1 VRGTRLTGLAAFWVV
16 VAALVVAAPATFAD
30 RDFEKRFSKNVVGDI
45 AMAANVLTTCRPTAD
60 SRGRPTNNCVR
71 DRGGTSGNNN
81 SYFTDF
87 VDVDGPGNTT
97 FNSSEAQLSLPADA
111 TVLFAGLYWG
121 ANTTTKEGAEGEN
134 AARNPEDKD
143 RVLFDTPTSD
153 GYLPLHATGP
163 TSPPPLTW
171 AVDDAEPLSETMPG
185 SQIGAY
191 QAFLNVT
198 DLVRAPG
205 GTYRVANVQA
215 GTGKDRYAGW
225 ALVVAYE
232 SSSARSRNLTV
243 FDGFETIN
251 SASGGQP
258 PTVEDIS
265 VIGFETPP
273 RGPVRA
279 KLGFVTYE
287 GDRSLDKDTATFN
300 SQPLTD
306 SEAGS
311 GNNFFNSSIGFLG
324 SDVTTKN
331 PNQDNNL
338 GFEADVVDGTGK
350 LANGATSAVL
360 KLSTTGDTYLPGV
373 VWVTTDL
380 YAPDVQ
386 TSKSVTDL
394 NGGQVEPGDELQY
407 TIAGSNRAGDEVDD
421 AVGVTVVDPLP
432 ANTEFVPGSLRQTGG
447 AGAGPRTDGEDDDAA
462 EFEAGARKAVF
473 RVGTGANA
481 TGGGR
486 LNPGEGF
493 EVRYRVRV
501 AAGTPSGTTIVNQA
515 RVSFV
520 EDTLKTPVEKQTN
533 ETRLTTVAPDLA
545 IDKTFNA
552 ATLTYSF
559 AVSNVG
565 DGPTRGT
572 VTVTDSSLAVFNFS
586 SVGGDGWTCDSPTV
600 MQPVRC
606 TRSDSLA
613 PGASWPPIN
622 AVLAA
627 VVPVITDTV
636 VVEGGGDVNQSNNS
650 DTFRPAAPPQVPL
663 AVEKQVAPDT
673 VAPGEQVAYMIT
685 VSNRG
690 GFAVDGVQLTDTI
703 PAGLSVDSVEPLDQ
717 GTCDTTIAC
726 SIGSLPPLGSA
737 RVLVRATVGASAG
750 PGALQNTARVS
761 GPFPDPY
768 PDDNED
774 TAIVN
779 VRRTATLEASKEL
792 QGTPRAGGPVR
803 WTVTV
808 QNTGPHESTGGE
820 FLDSLPAGVQNASAS
835 VPGGSCNAADGTLVC
850 SLPPIAA
857 GGRAEITVTGTL
869 GRGRAGAQ
877 LFNGVEVQPDAFVPP
892 GPLIG
897 PPPPPSFPPAP
908 APPRVLPAPT
918 SASTE
923 PGDVVRPAADV
934 GVVTVPT
941 ADPLPRRGTATW
953 FVEISNGGPSRARN
967 VTIRDRLPAG
977 ARFQGAT
984 GPGRCSARRRLV
996 TCRLGD
1002 LRAGRSVR
1010 MRIRARL
1017 RSGPRARTLR
1027 NSIVV
1032 DANQA
1037 DQADANNR
1045 DRVRSSLAP
1054 RLVLRKAV
1062 NARVAQRG
1070 DTLTYTL
1077 RLRNRGPG
1085 TARNVRLC
1093 DRPGRGLMLRRAP
1106 GGRMRR
1112 GAACWTIRR
1121 MARGSSVRRR
1131 VVASVISSGRPR
1143 LRNAATVRVQG
1154 TRTARA
1160 SRAVRVI
1167 VGRPPSVTG

>member
-1 VRGTRLTGLAAFWVV
+1 VRGTRLTGLAAFGVL
-16 VAALVVAAPATFAD
+16 VAALAVAAPAAFAD
-30 RDFEKRFSKNVVGDI
+30 RDFEKRFSRNVTGDI
-45 AMAANVLTTCRPTAD
+45 AMAANVLTTCRPQTD
-60 SRGRPTNNCVR
+60 SRGRENNCVR
-71 DRGGTSGNNN
+71 DRAGTSGNNN

-97 FNSSEAQLSLPADA
+97 FNSSEAQLSLPSDA

-121 ANTTTKEGAEGEN
+121 ANTTTKEGADGEN
-134 AARNPEDKD
+134 PAPTPGDKD
-143 RVLFDTPTSD
+143 RALFATPTSN
-153 GYLPLHATGP
+153 GYLPVHATGP
-163 TSPPPLTW
+163 TRPVPLTW
-171 AVDDAEPLSETMPG
+171 AVDDAEAG
-185 SQIGAY
+185 SQLGAY

-198 DLVRAPG
+198 DQVRSGGP

-225 ALVVAYE
+225 ALVVAYH
-232 SSSARSRNLTV
+232 SPTQPSRNLTV

-258 PTVEDIS
+258 PTVQEIS

-287 GDRSLDKDTATFN
+287 GDRSIVGDTASFN
-300 SQPLTD
+300 SQLLTD
-306 SEAGS
+306 SEGAGS
-311 GNNFFNSSIGFLG
+311 ADNFFNSSIGRLG
-324 SDVTTKN
+324 QDVTTKN

-338 GFEADVVDGTGK
+338 GFDADVVDGTGK
-350 LANGATSAVL
+350 LPNGAKSAVL

-380 YAPDVQ
+380 FAPDVQ

-394 NGGQVEPGDELQY
+394 NGGQVEPGDELEY
-407 TIAGSNRAGDEVDD
+407 TISGSNRAGEEVDD

-432 ANTEFVPGSLRQTGG
+432 ANTTFVPGSLRQTGG
-447 AGAGPRTDGEDDDAA
+447 ADAGPRTDGEGDDAA
-462 EFEAGARKAVF
+462 EFEASADEAVF
-473 RVGTGANA
+473 RVGSGANA

-486 LNPGEGF
+486 LTPGDGF

-515 RVSFV
+515 RVNFI

-545 IDKTFNA
+545 IDKTFDA

-565 DGPTRGT
+565 DGPSRGA

-586 SVGGDGWTCDSPTV
+586 LVSGDGWTCDSPTV

-622 AVLAA
+622 AVLSAA
-627 VVPVITDTV
+627 APVITDTGV
-636 VVEGGGDVNQSNNS
+636 VDGGGDVNKSNNS

-703 PAGLSVDSVEPLDQ
+703 PAGLTVNSVEALDQ
-717 GTCDTTIAC
+717 GTCDNTIAC
-726 SIGSLPPLGSA
+726 SIGTLPPLGSA
-737 RVLVRATVGASAG
+737 RVRVQATVGASAG

-768 PDDNED
+768 PADNED
-774 TAIVN
+774 TAVVN

-792 QGTPRAGGPVR
+792 RGSPRAGGPVR

-808 QNTGPHESTGGE
+808 RNTGPHESTGGE
-820 FLDSLPAGVQNASAS
+820 FLDSLPAGVQDASAS

-857 GGRAEITVTGTL
+857 GGQVEIAVTGTL

-877 LFNGVEVQPDAFVPP
+877 LFNGVEVQPDTFVPP
-892 GPLIG
+892 GRRLG
-897 PPPPPSFPPAP
+897 PPPAPSFPPAP
-908 APPRVLPAPT
+908 GPPLAPPAPS

-923 PGDVVRPAADV
+923 PGDVVGPAADV
-934 GVVTVPT
+934 GIVKVAT
-941 ADPLPRRGTATW
+941 ADPLPRNGTATW
-953 FVEISNGGPSRARN
+953 FVQLTNHGPSRATD
-967 VTIRDRLPAG
+967 VTIRDTLPAG
-977 ARFQGAT
+977 ARFLRAT
-984 GPGRCSARRRLV
+984 GAGRCSAKQRVV

-1002 LRAGRSVR
+1002 LRVGRSVR
-1010 MRIRARL
+1010 TQIVVRL
-1017 RSGPRARTLR
+1017 GSGGNAGTLR
-1027 NSIVV
+1027 NAIVA
-1032 DANQA
+1032 DAAQA
-1037 DQADANNR
+1037 DHASANNR
-1045 DRVRSSLAP
+1045 DRARSSLAP
-1054 RLVLRKAV
+1054 RLTLRKAV
-1062 NARVAQRG
+1062 NARTAQRG

-1085 TARNVRLC
+1085 TARNVVLC
-1093 DRPGRGLMLRRAP
+1093 DRPGPGLMLRRAP
-1106 GGRMRR
+1106 RGRIRR
-1112 GAACWTIRR
+1112 GKACWTIRR
-1121 MARGSSVRRR
+1121 MARGGSVRRR
-1131 VVASVISSGRPR
+1131 VIASVVTSNRSR
-1143 LRNAATVRVQG
+1143 LRNVATVRVQG
-1154 TRTARA
+1154 TRVARSA
-1160 SRAVRVI
+1160 QAVRVQ
-1167 VGRPPSVTG
+1167 VERPPGVTG

>member
-1 VRGTRLTGLAAFWVV
+1 VRRTRLSGLAAFGVV
-16 VAALVVAAPATFAD
+16 VAALAVAAPAAFAD
-30 RDFEKRFSKNVVGDI
+30 REFEKRFSKNVTGDI
-45 AMAANVLTTCRPTAD
+45 AMAANVLTTCRPTTD
-60 SRGRPTNNCVR
+60 NRGRATNNCVR
-71 DRGGTSGNNN
+71 DRAGTSGNNN

-97 FNSSEAQLSLPADA
+97 FNSSEATLSLPADA

-121 ANTTTKEGAEGEN
+121 ANTTTKEGADGEN
-134 AARNPEDKD
+134 PARTPGDKD
-143 RVLFDTPTSD
+143 RALFDTPTSD
-153 GYLPLHATGP
+153 GYLPVHASGP
-163 TSPPPLTW
+163 TRPVPPPLTW
-171 AVDDAEPLSETMPG
+171 AVDDAEAG
-185 SQIGAY
+185 SQLGAY
-191 QAFLNVT
+191 QAFRNVT
-198 DLVRAPG
+198 DLVKAPG
-205 GTYRVANVQA
+205 GKYRVANVQA

-225 ALVVAYE
+225 SLVVAYH
-232 SSSARSRNLTV
+232 SPTARSRNLTV

-251 SASGGQP
+251 SASAGQP
-258 PTVEDIS
+258 PTVEEIS

-279 KLGFVTYE
+279 KLGFVAYE
-287 GDRSLDKDTATFN
+287 GDRSLTGATATFN
-300 SQPLTD
+300 SKPLTD
-306 SEAGS
+306 SEADSEG
-311 GNNFFNSSIGFLG
+311 NFFNSSISFLG
-324 SDVTTKN
+324 RDVTTKD

-338 GFEADVVDGTGK
+338 GFDADVVDGTGK
-350 LANGATSAVL
+350 LENGVDSAVL

-380 YAPDVQ
+380 FAPDVQ

-394 NGGQVEPGDELQY
+394 NGGQVEPGDELEY
-407 TIAGSNRAGDEVDD
+407 TISGSNSAGEEVDD
-421 AVGVTVVDPLP
+421 AVGVVVVDPLP

-462 EFEAGARKAVF
+462 EYEASANKAVF
-473 RVGTGANA
+473 RVGSGANA

-486 LNPGEGF
+486 LNPGESF

-501 AAGTPSGTTIVNQA
+501 AAGTPSGTTLVNQA

-533 ETRLTTVAPDLA
+533 ATRLTTVAPDLA
-545 IDKTFNA
+545 IDKTMSG
-552 ATLTYSF
+552 LTYSF

-565 DGPTRGT
+565 DGATRGT
-572 VTVTDSSLAVFNFS
+572 VTVTDLTLAAFNFS
-586 SVGGDGWTCDSPTV
+586 LVGGDGWTCDSPTV

-613 PGASWPPIN
+613 PGASWPPIT
-622 AVLAA
+622 AVLPAA
-627 VVPVITDTV
+627 APVITDTAV
-636 VVEGGGDVNQSNNS
+636 LDGGGDVNESNNS
-650 DTFRPAAPPQVPL
+650 DTFRPAVPPQAPL

-690 GFAVDGVQLTDTI
+690 GFAVDGVQVTDTI
-703 PAGLSVDSVEPLDQ
+703 PAGLTVDSVQALDQ
-717 GTCDTTIAC
+717 GTCDNTIAC
-726 SIGSLPPLGSA
+726 SIGTLPTLGSA

-750 PGALQNTARVS
+750 HGAMQNTARVS

-774 TAIVN
+774 TAVVN

-808 QNTGPHESTGGE
+808 RNTGPHDITGGE
-820 FLDSLPAGVQNASAS
+820 FLDSLPEGVQNASAS
-835 VPGGSCNAADGTLVC
+835 LPGGSCNAADGTLVC

-857 GGRAEITVTGTL
+857 GARVEITVTGTL
-869 GRGRAGAQ
+869 GSGRAGAQ
-877 LFNGVEVQPDAFVPP
+877 LFNGVQVQPDAFVPP
-892 GPLIG
+892 GPLID

-908 APPRVLPAPT
+908 APPRLPPAPT
-918 SASTE
+918 SSSTE
-923 PGDVVRPAADV
+923 PGDVVAPAADI
-934 GVVTVPT
+934 GIVTVPT
-941 ADPLPRRGTATW
+941 ADPLPRQGTATW
-953 FVEISNGGPSRARN
+953 FVEATNHGPSRATN
-967 VTIRDRLPAG
+967 LTIRDRLPAG
-977 ARFQGAT
+977 ARFRGAT
-984 GPGRCSARRRLV
+984 GPGRCSAKRRVV

-1002 LRAGRSVR
+1002 LRADRSVG

-1017 RSGPRARTLR
+1017 RSGRKARTLR
-1027 NSIVV
+1027 NSIGA
-1032 DANQA
+1032 DADQA
-1037 DQADANNR
+1037 DPADANNR
-1045 DRVRSSLAP
+1045 DRARSSLAP
-1054 RLVLRKAV
+1054 RLALRKTV

-1085 TARNVRLC
+1085 TARNVVLC

-1106 GGRMRR
+1106 SGRVRR

-1131 VVASVISSGRPR
+1131 VVVSVASDSRPR
-1143 LRNAATVRVQG
+1143 LRNVATVRVQG
-1154 TRTARA
+1154 TRAARA
-1160 SRAVRVI
+1160 SRAVRVRVI
-1167 VGRPPSVTG
+1167 VVPPPSVTG